1 MKTFEYYFDYQKDAL
16 QYILSSKI
24 LRNSEKNIL
33 KDILDGKKVRE
44 LAIDYK
50 CSERTICR
58 RRKDIFDKTHS
69 FM

>member
-1 MKTFEYYFDYQKDAL
+1 MKTFEYYYDYQKDAL

-44 LAIDYK
+44 LAIDYN

-58 RRKDIFDKTHS
+58 RRKDIFTKTQS

>member
-1 MKTFEYYFDYQKDAL
+1 MKTFEYYFDYQKEAL

-44 LAIDYK
+44 LAIDYN

-58 RRKDIFDKTHS
+58 RRKDIFNKTQS